1 MYKDDSNSLDIYFED
16 IKRYPIL
23 STEEQNELGKK
34 LKIVNDLHI
43 VNRDNK
49 KELDLEHIF
58 SSLYVINDIDEINDI
73 LSIIIKVGNISKNQ
87 KIINNIF
94 KYKKIFN
101 DSNCALSF
109 EELNKYFGYCNTT
122 QYIDKIEL
130 YTELKQYLIYLDA
143 REKLIN
149 SNLRLVFSVAKKFSK
164 SQYDFSDLICEGNM
178 GLVIAVDKFDSDKN
192 VKFSTYAVY
201 WIKEKIMRFIY
212 SNNSIL
218 SFSEGQLLKAIKFN
232 EDVQKLEQE
241 NNRKYSI
248 DELKKIFRLDRNTIY
263 EYLNF
268 CNFTMSL
275 DQPINEE
282 EDTTLGELIENEE
295 ELIST
300 KVDNLFLKD
309 ELKSLIEEL
318 DEREQTVLNLR
329 FGLTNE
335 NCSGYTLE
343 EIAKA
348 LNITVEKVR
357 QIEAKAI
364 RKIRDRALKKGKYR
378 SLKLYLYDE

>member
-1 MYKDDSNSLDIYFED
+1 MYSDESNALDIYIED

-34 LKIVNDLHI
+34 LKIVNDLN
-43 VNRDNK
+43 VVDKNNK
-49 KELDLEHIF
+49 KELNLEIIF
-58 SSLYVINDIDEINDI
+58 SSLYIINDIDEINSI
-73 LSIIIKVGNISKNQ
+73 LGVIIKAANISKNQ
-87 KIINNIF
+87 KIINNILI
-94 KYKKIFN
+94 YKKKFN
-101 DSNCALSF
+101 SSKSALNF
-109 EELNKYFGYCNTT
+109 EELNKYFGYCDTT
-122 QYIDKIEL
+122 QYMDKIEL

-232 EDVQKLEQE
+232 EEVKKLEQE

-248 DELKKIFRLDRNTIY
+248 HELMDIFKLDRNTIY
-263 EYLNF
+263 EYLNYF
-268 CNFTMSL
+268 NSIISL

-282 EDTTLGELIENEE
+282 EDTTLGELIENEDETINSEVDKMFLRE
-295 ELIST
+295 EL
-300 KVDNLFLKD
+300 K
-309 ELKSLIEEL
+309 ELIEFL
-318 DEREQTVLNLR
+318 DEKQQDVLNLR
-329 FGLTNE
+329 YGLYTE
-335 NCSGYTLE
+335 NNMTYSLNDT
-343 EIAKA
+343 AKI
-348 LNITVEKVR
+348 LKITREKVI
-357 QIEAKAI
+357 QIEKIAL
-364 RKIRDRALKKGKYR
+364 RKIRNRVVKEGKYR
-378 SLKLYLYDE
+378 SLKLFL

>member
-1 MYKDDSNSLDIYFED
+1 MYSDESNALDIYIED

-34 LKIVNDLHI
+34 LKIVNDLN
-43 VNRDNK
+43 VVDKNNK
-49 KELDLEHIF
+49 KELDLEIIF
-58 SSLYVINDIDEINDI
+58 PSLYIINDIDEINSI
-73 LSIIIKVGNISKNQ
+73 LGVIIKAANISKNQ
-87 KIINNIF
+87 KIIDNILI
-94 KYKKIFN
+94 YKKKFN
-101 DSNCALSF
+101 SSKSALNF
-109 EELNKYFGYCNTT
+109 EELNKYFGYCDTT
-122 QYIDKIEL
+122 YYIDKIDL
-130 YTELKQYLIYLDA
+130 YNELKQYLIYLDA
-143 REKLIN
+143 REQLIN

-164 SQYDFSDLICEGNM
+164 SQYDFNDLICEGNV

-201 WIKEKIMRFIY
+201 WIKEKILRFIY

-218 SFSEGQLLKAIKFN
+218 NLSEGQLLKAIKFN

-275 DQPINEE
+275 DQTINEE

-318 DEREQTVLNLR
+318 DEREQIVLNLR

-335 NCSGYTLE
+335 NCSGYTLD
-343 EIAKA
+343 EIAKF
-348 LNITVEKVR
+348 LNITREKVR
-357 QIEAKAI
+357 QIETKAI

-378 SLKLYLYDE
+378 SLKLYLYDK